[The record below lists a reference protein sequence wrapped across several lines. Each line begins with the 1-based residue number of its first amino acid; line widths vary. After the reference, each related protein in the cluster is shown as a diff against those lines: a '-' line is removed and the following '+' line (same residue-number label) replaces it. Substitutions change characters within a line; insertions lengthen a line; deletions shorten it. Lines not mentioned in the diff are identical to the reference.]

1 MNILKDEEL
10 VDIVGGATVY
20 TPGNAVPLP
29 NDALNA
35 LDGLVNN
42 PNLNTTAGNSN
53 QQPILF
59 NPYA

>member
-20 TPGNAVPLP
+20 TPGNTVPLP
-29 NDALNA
+29 NDALHA
-35 LDGLVNN
+35 LDGIVQN
-42 PNLNTTAGNSN
+42 PNLNSTAGNSN